1 MTSDPQNHS
10 GCDYCGLPVAT
21 SPSGSGAPRFCCFG
35 CRIAAAI
42 SNESGEE
49 GHNRWTLTRLG
60 LAIFFTMN
68 VMVFTLALWSSD
80 IYESDAALA
89 SQSASALFELFRYL
103 SLLLSSIVVLMLG
116 GPLLENAF
124 ENLRHRVVATDL
136 LIVLGVV
143 AAMAYSI
150 VSLFTNGAHIYFEVA
165 CVVLVGVTLGRWMEA
180 TGKLKTTNA
189 LRSLKKLLPA
199 EARVVEPQAENH
211 LHELHETMV
220 PLETVKV
227 DQLIRVLPGERIA
240 TDGRIRRGQAAI
252 DEQIVTGESLPAIKE
267 PGDEVFAGTLN
278 LDGDLLVTVTAPAH
292 AGALLRIVDA
302 VAEAAT
308 AKGRLQL
315 TADRITSWFVPVVIL
330 LALVAFTAHW
340 AASGLGSGLMAAL
353 AILLIACPCA
363 LGIATPLAIWAAM
376 GRASEV
382 GVLFRHGD
390 AIQQLAGAKAIC
402 FDKTG
407 TLTTGS
413 TIVDRFVA
421 DPDISRERLLHISLA
436 LASSSTHGL
445 SAAIRKYAFEAV
457 DHTAIAYPEHTET
470 RPGRGIVATLDRGAG
485 PVYLGSLALMEE
497 NGLERPDSIREAIVE
512 ICQDGK
518 PLACI
523 GWEGR
528 VRGVFAFRECLRDET
543 QAALDTLRAA
553 GYYVAV
559 LTGDYA
565 ARAAALEHA
574 LGIDI
579 ETELLPEEKL
589 AAIRQIRAKYGA
601 VVMVGDGINDA
612 PALAEAD
619 VGIAMGCGADISRDA
634 ADVCLLG
641 NNLEQ
646 VGWSIELAKRTMKIV
661 RQNLF
666 WAFAYNIVGIALAAA
681 GWLNPMWAAVAMV
694 GSSLF
699 VISNSLRLS
708 NSASLSSSDGLEQKP
723 TETTKKIEDVNSVS
737 FRPPVPE
744 HS

>member
-1 MTSDPQNHS
+1 MTSPEQNRS
-10 GCDYCGLPVAT
+10 GCDYCGLPLAT
-21 SPSGSGAPRFCCFG
+21 SPSGSDAPQFCCFG

-42 SNESGEE
+42 ANESGEE

-68 VMVFTLALWSSD
+68 VMVFTLALWSWD
-80 IYESDAALA
+80 VYASDAALA
-89 SQSASALFELFRYL
+89 TQSASALFELFRFL
-103 SLLLSSIVVLMLG
+103 SLLFASIVVLMLG
-116 GPLLENAF
+116 GSLLENAY
-124 ENLRHRVVATDL
+124 ENLRQRVVTTDL

-143 AAMAYSI
+143 AAMLYSV
-150 VSLFTNGAHIYFEVA
+150 VSLFNGGMHTYFEVA
-165 CVVLVGVTLGRWMEA
+165 CMVLVGVTLGRWMEA

-199 EARVVEPQAENH
+199 EARVVEPRSENY
-211 LHELHETMV
+211 LHELHEQML
-220 PLETVKV
+220 PLETVQV
-227 DQLIRVLPGERIA
+227 NQLIRVLPGERIA
-240 TDGRIRRGQAAI
+240 MDGRIRRGQAAI

-267 PGDEVFAGTLN
+267 PEDDVFAGTLN
-278 LDGDLLVTVTAPAH
+278 LDGDLLITVTALAH
-292 AGALLRIVDA
+292 EGALLRIVDA
-302 VAEAAT
+302 VAKAAT

-315 TADRITSWFVPVVIL
+315 EADRITSWFVPLVIFLSLVV
-330 LALVAFTAHW
+330 LAFHW
-340 AASGLGSGLMAAL
+340 MTSDLGSGLMAAL

-390 AIQQLAGAKAIC
+390 AIQQLAGTKAIC

-407 TLTTGS
+407 TLTTGN
-413 TIVDRFVA
+413 TIVDRFVM
-421 DPDISRERLLHISLA
+421 DNETPREELLRIALA

-445 SAAIRKYAFEAV
+445 STAIRKYAIEAV
-457 DHTAIAYPEHTET
+457 DHTAIPYPDHTET
-470 RPGRGIVATLDRGAG
+470 RPGRGIMATLDQHSG

-497 NGLERPDSIREAIVE
+497 HGLTQPDSIREGLVE
-512 ICQDGK
+512 ICQHGQ

-523 GWEGR
+523 GWAGR

-543 QAALDTLRAA
+543 QAALDALRAA

-565 ARAAALEHA
+565 ARAAALGHA
-574 LGIDI
+574 LGIDV

-589 AAIRQIRAKYGA
+589 AAIRQIRTKYGA

-612 PALAEAD
+612 PALAEAN
-619 VGIAMGCGADISRDA
+619 VGIAMGCGADVSRDA

-646 VGWSIELAKRTMKIV
+646 VGWAIGLAKRTMKTV

-666 WAFAYNIVGIALAAA
+666 WAFAYNMIGIALAAT
-681 GWLNPMWAAVAMV
+681 GWLNPMWATVAMV

-699 VISNSLRLS
+699 VISNSLRLT
-708 NSASLSSSDGLEQKP
+708 NSGSFEQEE
-723 TETTKKIEDVNSVS
+723 TEVTEMNESVPSVS
-737 FRPPVPE
+737 SCSNVRERGSAPSPL
-744 HS
+744 

>member
-1 MTSDPQNHS
+1 MNSDAQNHS
-10 GCDYCGLPVAT
+10 GCDYCGLPLAT
-21 SPSGSGAPRFCCFG
+21 SQSESDGPRYCCFG
-35 CRIAAAI
+35 CRVASAIA
-42 SNESGEE
+42 NESGEE

-68 VMVFTLALWSSD
+68 VMVFTLALWSWD
-80 IYESDAALA
+80 VYESDVALS

-116 GPLLENAF
+116 GPLLENAY
-124 ENLRHRVVATDL
+124 ENLRHRVVTTDL

-143 AAMAYSI
+143 AAMLYSL
-150 VSLFTNGAHIYFEVA
+150 VSLFTGGAHTYFEVA
-165 CVVLVGVTLGRWMEA
+165 CMVLVGVTLGRWLEA

-189 LRSLKKLLPA
+189 LRSLKKLLPT
-199 EARVVEPQAENH
+199 EARVVEPKADDNFQS
-211 LHELHETMV
+211 LHEALV
-220 PLETVKV
+220 PLDSVEI
-227 DQLIRVLPGERIA
+227 DQLVRVLPGERIA

-278 LDGDLLVTVTAPAH
+278 LDGDLLVTVTAPARE
-292 AGALLRIVDA
+292 GALLRIVDA
-302 VAEAAT
+302 VTKAAV
-308 AKGRLQL
+308 AKGHLQL
-315 TADRITSWFVPVVIL
+315 AADRITSWFVPAVIVL
-330 LALVAFTAHW
+330 SLVAFVAHW
-340 AASGLGSGLMAAL
+340 GANDLGSGLMVAL

-421 DPDISRERLLHISLA
+421 DADTSREELLRISLA

-445 SAAIRKYAFEAV
+445 STAIRKYTFDSV
-457 DHTAIAYPEHTET
+457 DRAAISYPEHTET
-470 RPGRGIVATLDRGAG
+470 RPGRGIVATLDHSTG
-485 PVYLGSLALMEE
+485 PIYLGSLALMEE
-497 NGLERPDSIREAIVE
+497 NGLERHGAIREAIVD

-523 GWEGR
+523 GWDGS

-543 QAALDTLRAA
+543 QAALDSLRKT

-565 ARAAALEHA
+565 ARAAALEHT

-589 AAIRQIRAKYGA
+589 AAIRQLRAKFGA

-612 PALAEAD
+612 PALAKAD
-619 VGIAMGCGADISRDA
+619 VGIAMGCGADVSRDA

-641 NNLEQ
+641 NNLQQ
-646 VGWSIELAKRTMKIV
+646 VGWSIELAKRTTTTI

-666 WAFAYNIVGIALAAA
+666 WAFAYNSIGIVLAGV
-681 GWLNPMWAAVAMV
+681 GWLNPIWAAVAMV

-699 VISNSLRLS
+699 VISNSLRLP
-708 NSASLSSSDGLEQKP
+708 GLGEFEQKESER
-723 TETTKKIEDVNSVS
+723 TERNNSVTS
-737 FRPPVPE
+737 VSSRSNVRERSSAP
-744 HS
+744 STS